1 MKVSVLLHT
10 GRNTK
15 LDSILHDT
23 YFTITTVS
31 LYSVSVYLI
40 ALEAVFLLQTSLSS
54 GRSFK
59 MCC

>member
-1 MKVSVLLHT
+1 MKGSVLLHT
-10 GRNTK
+10 GRNRK
-15 LDSILHDT
+15 LDSILHKT
-23 YFTITTVS
+23 YFTITAVS

-40 ALEAVFLLQTSLSS
+40 ALEALFLLETTLSP